1 MSIMNNRIVKVRF
14 LIGIFVLFFTA
25 CDKENEVDKTSFF
38 EEPIPIVIY
47 GDDNDLAI
55 EKLECRVGYYYG
67 SKPQV
72 NRLEWTCRA
81 SGQYCIVPLTL
92 RRAKELETLA
102 IEAPTM
108 VERMGEAYFLI
119 KKSRSFITSED
130 FVSDMYFSGYYE
142 GKPEYTEIV
151 PVIGVSV
158 KNAKYKEKLL
168 NKYSGILYES
178 NKYNKESNIL
188 YFDCKVNNSEQLL
201 KITDEIYRLNFV
213 NWAESDKYSPSH
225 FG

>member
-1 MSIMNNRIVKVRF
+1 
-14 LIGIFVLFFTA
+14 
-25 CDKENEVDKTSFF
+25 
-38 EEPIPIVIY
+38 
-47 GDDNDLAI
+47 
-55 EKLECRVGYYYG
+55 
-67 SKPQV
+67 
-72 NRLEWTCRA
+72 
-81 SGQYCIVPLTL
+81 
-92 RRAKELETLA
+92 
-102 IEAPTM
+102 
-108 VERMGEAYFLI
+108 
-119 KKSRSFITSED
+119 
-130 FVSDMYFSGYYE
+130 MYFSGYYE